1 MNIKSLLFGS
11 AAALIA
17 VSGAR
22 AADAVVAAEPEP
34 AEYVKICDVY
44 GAGYFYIPGTET
56 CLRIGGYVRYDVGV
70 GDAGSFDGVNHVPD
84 SMGEDDHSTYWKNAR
99 FNLKTWTGQE
109 TELGTLKT
117 YTETRFNFGNSFGDY
132 ANQATTNDSRNNW
145 QARNTGIT
153 LNFAWIQ
160 LGGLRVGKDDPAFDT
175 FIGYAG
181 NVINDTIVP
190 YGGFDSN
197 VVQYYFDLGNGLSGV
212 VSLEE
217 GSGSAGPTG
226 VPPFTY
232 ISSGYDTI
240 DSYVPHVVGGVKY
253 TQGWGAITG
262 VAAYDSTFEEYAG
275 KVRLDVNASSALSLF
290 LMAGYGTDKN
300 IDRNFYKQWGGN
312 WAVWGGGTYKFNEKT
327 SFNLQVSA
335 DDDKNYG
342 VAANVAYDVVPGFT
356 VTAEVDYNHDGK
368 FGQIDNR
375 NWVGATKE
383 NSVGGLLR
391 FQRDF

>member
-22 AADAVVAAEPEP
+22 AADAVVVAEPEP

-44 GAGYFYIPGTET
+44 GAGYFYIPGTEI

-84 SMGEDDHSTYWKNAR
+84 SMGEDDHSAYWKNAR